1 MEQAVLERLD
11 CILFNLSRLYS
22 LSRLLERTIMK
33 TQSRR
38 KKRLVSREKELS
50 KRALELKELEVA
62 LRFTTLNSKL
72 TVMEH
77 YQQPKGV
84 NYR

>member
-1 MEQAVLERLD
+1 VLERLK
-11 CILFNLSRLYS
+11 CILFNPSRWHS
-22 LSRLLERTIMK
+22 LSIQLEEKTIMK
-33 TQSRR
+33 AQPR
-38 KKRLVSREKELS
+38 KKKRTANREKELT

-62 LRFTTLNSKL
+62 LRFTALNSKL

-77 YQQPKGV
+77 YQQPRGV

>member
-1 MEQAVLERLD
+1 
-11 CILFNLSRLYS
+11 
-22 LSRLLERTIMK
+22 MK
-33 TQSRR
+33 ARSR
-38 KKRLVSREKELS
+38 KKKKSANREKELS

-62 LRFTTLNSKL
+62 LRFTALNSKL

-77 YQQPKGV
+77 YQQPQGV

>member
-1 MEQAVLERLD
+1 MG
-11 CILFNLSRLYS
+11 
-22 LSRLLERTIMK
+22 K
-33 TQSRR
+33 TRASR
-38 KKRLVSREKELS
+38 KKSLTREEELL

-62 LRFTTLNSKL
+62 LKFTALNSKR

-77 YQQPKGV
+77 YQQPQGV

>member
-1 MEQAVLERLD
+1 
-11 CILFNLSRLYS
+11 
-22 LSRLLERTIMK
+22 MK

-38 KKRLVSREKELS
+38 KKKLKNREKELS
-50 KRALELKELEVA
+50 MRAMELKELEVA
-62 LRFTTLNSKL
+62 LRFTALNSKL

-77 YQQPKGV
+77 YQRPQGV